1 MDDRLP
7 AHIEV
12 AGLIRLAEAEGGFGT
27 VLQKGEREAGT
38 ILLVLCEN
46 GTNARAYERMPSP
59 EGTRKWVCSKSQD
72 IDNAGEFDEYVA
84 RRGSQD
90 RDMWIIELDS
100 AQAERLIGLPKA
112 VR

>member
-1 MDDRLP
+1 MEDRLP

-12 AGLIRLAEAEGGFGT
+12 AGLIRLVEGEGGFGT

-46 GTNARAYERMPSP
+46 GTNARAYERMPSAD
-59 EGTRKWVCSKSQD
+59 GRRTWVCSKTQN
-72 IDNAGEFDEYVA
+72 IEIPREFDEYLA
-84 RRGSQD
+84 RRGAQD

-112 VR
+112 AR